1 MEITCQSVAETFMQP
16 NSTTE
21 DFSASLMG
29 LVNGSH
35 KRLWRLANILDGT
48 AQPFLVQRDKDS
60 CCMSIRSKNQ
70 TTNQKSQEIFK
81 SDNVS
86 ACTCSSFH
94 QGHMNSLSKSS
105 YQNNTGTVDKYNVIF
120 IRFFIFL
127 IRKSLIFCQYAYFL

>member
-48 AQPFLVQRDKDS
+48 AQPCLYRETRTAAVCQSVAKTR
-60 CCMSIRSKNQ
+60 Q
-70 TTNQKSQEIFK
+70 
-81 SDNVS
+81 
-86 ACTCSSFH
+86 
-94 QGHMNSLSKSS
+94 
-105 YQNNTGTVDKYNVIF
+105 
-120 IRFFIFL
+120 L
-127 IRKSLIFCQYAYFL
+127 IKSLRRFLNQIMFLRARVLLSIKAI